1 MVVTGDEG
9 GGGGGRPSKEEVG
22 RWTRMQRQP
31 VVVAGELEAE

>member
-22 RWTRMQRQP
+22 R
-31 VVVAGELEAE
+31 VESKILY